1 MTNDFNFQV
10 NLRGVIDLLSDHL
23 YSGPQVYL
31 RELMQNS
38 VDAITARQNREAGHD
53 GLIKMEVVASGDER
67 PPTIVVHDNGIG
79 LTEDEVHQFLATIGQ
94 SSKRDGPA
102 SDDFIGRF
110 GIGLLSAFV
119 VCDEIVVITRSINAD
134 GKTVQW
140 KGRADGTYS
149 LDILDYDFEPGTQV
163 FLRAKRGSWQYFDA
177 EFVRRKAR
185 HFGGYLPHRIEVHA
199 EGEIDCVNETPPW
212 VDYSGSPSEREQLM
226 QHGRDVFDVEML
238 DAIPLRSQAG
248 KVQGIAYVLNH
259 SISLAA
265 KRSDRVYLKNM
276 LLTEQADNLLPSWAF
291 FVKCILNVNDLRP
304 TASRES
310 FYDDE
315 NLESARVE
323 LGGCLRQY
331 LMDLAE
337 HDQQRLYRIIDL
349 HYRSIKSLAVE
360 DDDFYRM
367 FIDLLPFET
376 SLGSMTLKEYRENNP
391 VIRHVSSLD
400 QFRQISGV
408 AAAQSICI
416 INSGYSYD
424 KELIAK
430 FSDVF
435 PDWTVEEVDATE
447 LTQDFA
453 ELTLEE
459 RESVFDLLK
468 LGEMV
473 LQPFRC
479 GIDIRKFQPAQL
491 PTLFVTNDAG
501 DFMRSVEQAQDEAS
515 ELWAGVLDEMS
526 SERSITA
533 ETQLVLNYN
542 NSLVQKLATTP
553 DRNLIGRAL
562 QMLYVQA
569 LLLGHRPLN
578 AREMKLL
585 SDGLLGLIEYSIGN
599 NDESGEE

>member
-31 RELMQNS
+31 RELMQNA
-38 VDAITARQNREAGHD
+38 VDAITARQKQDASYE
-53 GLIKMEVVASGDER
+53 GLIKMEIVEPGDER

-79 LTEDEVHQFLATIGQ
+79 LTEDEVHLFLATIGQ

-119 VCDEIVVITRSINAD
+119 VCDEIVVITRSTQAD
-134 GKTVQW
+134 AKTVQW
-140 KGRADGTYS
+140 KGRADGTYT

-163 FLRAKRGSWQYFDA
+163 FLRAKRGSWEYFEA
-177 EFVRRKAR
+177 EFVRHKAK
-185 HFGGYLPHRIEVHA
+185 HFGGYLPYRIEVHA
-199 EGEIDCVNETPPW
+199 AGEIDCVNETPPW
-212 VDYSGSPSEREQLM
+212 ADYEGDAADRERLM
-226 QHGRDVFDVEML
+226 QYGRDVFEVEML
-238 DAIPLRSQAG
+238 DAIPLQSRAG
-248 KVQGIAYVLNH
+248 RVEGIAFILNH
-259 SISLAA
+259 SVSLSA

-276 LLTEQADNLLPSWAF
+276 LLTEQADNLLPNWAF
-291 FVKCILNVNDLRP
+291 FVKCILNVSDLRP

-315 NLESARVE
+315 NLDSARVE

-349 HYRSIKSLAVE
+349 HYHSIKSLAVE

-376 SLGSMTLKEYRENNP
+376 SLGTMTLKEYRENNP
-391 VIRHVSSLD
+391 VIRHVNSRD

-408 AAAQSICI
+408 AAAQSMCI
-416 INSGYSYD
+416 INSGYTYD
-424 KELIAK
+424 EELISK

-435 PDWTVEEVDATE
+435 PDWRVERVDASE
-447 LTQDFA
+447 LTQDFD

-479 GIDIRKFQPAQL
+479 GMDIRKFQPAQL

-501 DFMRSVEQAQDEAS
+501 DFMRSVEQAQDEAN
-515 ELWAGVLDEMS
+515 ELWASVLDEMS
-526 SERSITA
+526 AERSVTA

-542 NSLVQKLATTP
+542 NKLVRKLAATP

-585 SDGLLGLIEYSIGN
+585 SDGLLGLIEYSIESS
-599 NDESGEE
+599 DEARGE